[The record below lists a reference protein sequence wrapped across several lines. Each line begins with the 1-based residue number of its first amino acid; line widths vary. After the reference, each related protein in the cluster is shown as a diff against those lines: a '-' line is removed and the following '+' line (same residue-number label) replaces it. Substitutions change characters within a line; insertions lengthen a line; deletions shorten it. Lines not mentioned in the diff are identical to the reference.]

1 MGIVENAVETAQKD
15 TNNAIKQKESEMK
28 QEMRDLEKLF
38 HLMDTDGSGTL
49 TWDEFKES
57 FEIEAVSTKWKLLDF
72 RPQECAELFGLLDD
86 GDGEIETKEFFA
98 GLQRMRGMALA
109 KDVFRLQKSINKIH
123 DAVQDMVEARSNVAN
138 GLSEIP
144 KFPSQTMRTR
154 FFSKVL
160 QTEQTEGA

>member
-86 GDGEIETKEFFA
+86 GTGEIATKEFFG
-98 GLQRMRGMALA
+98 GLQRMKGTALA
-109 KDVFRLQKSINKIH
+109 KDVFRLQKSINKI
-123 DAVQDMVEARSNVAN
+123 QDMLDSLGESMTEV
-138 GLSEIP
+138 SESPTSGAQKI
-144 KFPSQTMRTR
+144 RTR
-154 FFSKVL
+154 FFS
-160 QTEQTEGA
+160 